1 MRGRGRLELV
11 HRHEGEGDDAPL
23 GERER
28 LTRRRGD
35 LVGKR
40 RNIRGLV
47 GSLGSG
53 MKRICGNRVS
63 FFTTKNIFVVKW
75 TWFFFAKKIYFC
87 CSLK

>member
-1 MRGRGRLELV
+1 MELI
-11 HRHEGEGDDAPL
+11 HRHEREGDDAPL

-28 LTRRRGD
+28 PTRRRGD

-47 GSLGSG
+47 GSIGSG

-63 FFTTKNIFVVKW
+63 FLATKHIFVAKL
-75 TWFFFAKKIYFC
+75 TRFFFATKIRFY
-87 CSLK
+87 CSLQNF